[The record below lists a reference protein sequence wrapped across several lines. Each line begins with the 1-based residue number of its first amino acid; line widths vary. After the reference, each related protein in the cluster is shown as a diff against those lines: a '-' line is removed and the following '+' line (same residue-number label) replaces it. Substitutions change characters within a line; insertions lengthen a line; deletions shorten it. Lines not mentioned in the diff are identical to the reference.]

1 VHYSVEMARD
11 PSTEMK
17 VCRKCGA
24 NISAPLEFCSACLLE
39 TGLDLL
45 TGLVDGENTNRV
57 HLLGEFGEYEL
68 LEEIG
73 RGGQGVVYRARQK
86 SLNRIVALKVVAVGP
101 WATEVHLKRFRRE
114 AEAAAALEHP
124 RIVPIYEIGE
134 RDGCCY
140 FSMQLVE
147 GGQLEE
153 LVTGKRFDL
162 RRAAEI
168 IVKLAR
174 TVHYAHQRGILH
186 RDIKPG
192 NILIDREGE
201 PYLTDFGLAR
211 LVEVESTI
219 TRTIEVLGTP
229 SYMSPEQAA
238 GEVQQ
243 LTTAADVYALGAV
256 LYQLLTGSA
265 PFTGGSIYE
274 TIRLV
279 LESEPRRPSLVN
291 RSVNRDLETI
301 CLKCLQKEPTR
312 RYDSAKSLA
321 EDLERFLGDEP
332 IRSRRIS
339 RPERVWRWCKRKPVI
354 AGLATAL
361 VLSALIGF
369 AGVLWQLNRVQQE
382 QAILHCEL
390 YTADMK
396 LAYQA
401 WQEGNLERAQALL
414 RAHLPERGREDPSRA
429 GDLRGFEWRYLWQ
442 LCQDESR
449 FTFSNVNFTSRRS
462 LGGEER
468 RDLALA
474 ADGHTVISASGNTL
488 RWLDAQ
494 SRHEMQTFSVGNTV
508 ASPVATAMSQPGL
521 LAYYTDKVRCISPS
535 GEKLLGGGVI
545 HESCSAIALSPDGTL
560 LASGDMGYPTTGKG
574 LVRLWEVKTGAQ
586 ISQNVPFRGAEGI
599 TTLTFSPDGKYLV
612 CAMIDARIQ
621 VLEVPTL
628 RVVHVL
634 QGHTA
639 WAISLAFDRT
649 GKQLASSG
657 NDSQIILWS
666 FPEGREVTRL
676 TGHRGSVTEVAF
688 APDGRALASGG
699 RDHTV
704 RVWNLGNPGAHTI
717 LHGHRGGVRSV
728 FFSRDGKE
736 LYTGSYDGT
745 VKVWQAPSAESSNV
759 LRHHEAQRGLAFS
772 PDGKL
777 LATADTLGHTAW
789 VWDLVSRRRWE
800 QSIGQHP
807 QPVQYVA
814 FSPDGKFLVTAGLSD
829 EVQVWDVSEH
839 KMTFRFPRGPGLFSG
854 IAFHPSEPILAIA
867 ADSVRFWNVWTG
879 RETNL
884 LVNPPAHGAQRVV
897 FSPDGKRLALGMEN
911 GTISVW
917 NLATGHEF
925 HSFHENSSHLWQLC
939 FSHDST
945 RLASAAENNRI
956 VIYDVRRQRAIES
969 IQAHTDKVWGL
980 AFAPDD
986 KTLISTSW
994 DGTIKFWCVAN
1005 QQLALT
1011 LAHEGGNIYSVAFS
1025 PDGNLMATCASDG
1038 TVRLWPAPSL
1048 AEIDAAEERARK

>member
-1 VHYSVEMARD
+1 M
-11 PSTEMK
+11 M
-17 VCRKCGA
+17 
-24 NISAPLEFCSACLLE
+24 
-39 TGLDLL
+39 
-45 TGLVDGENTNRV
+45 
-57 HLLGEFGEYEL
+57 EFGDYEL

-86 SLNRIVALKVVAVGP
+86 SLNRVVALKVIALGP
-101 WATEVHLKRFRRE
+101 WATPVHLKRFRQE
-114 AEAAAALEHP
+114 AEAAAALDHSG
-124 RIVPIYEIGE
+124 IVPIYEVGD
-134 RDGCCY
+134 RDGSCY
-140 FSMQLVE
+140 FSMKFVE
-147 GGQLEE
+147 GGQLDAVVRREPMSIQ
-153 LVTGKRFDL
+153 
-162 RRAAEI
+162 RAAEL
-168 IVKLAR
+168 VAKLAR

-192 NILIDREGE
+192 NILLDRAGE
-201 PYLTDFGLAR
+201 PHLTDFGLAR
-211 LVEVESTI
+211 LVEKESTI
-219 TRTIEVLGTP
+219 TRTMEVFGTL
-229 SYMSPEQAA
+229 SYMAPEQAA
-238 GEVQQ
+238 GENDQV
-243 LTTAADVYALGAV
+243 TTATDVYGLGAV
-256 LYQLLTGSA
+256 LYQLLAGEP
-265 PFTGGSIYE
+265 PFVGGTTYE
-274 TIRLV
+274 TTRLV
-279 LESEPRRPSLVN
+279 LETEPRRLSILNPRVD
-291 RSVNRDLETI
+291 RDLETI
-301 CLKCLQKEPTR
+301 CLKCLEKEPAK
-312 RYDSAKSLA
+312 RYGSAKSLA
-321 EDLERFLGDEP
+321 DDLDRFLANEPIVSRRVSRMERF
-332 IRSRRIS
+332 
-339 RPERVWRWCKRKPVI
+339 WRWCKRKPVI

-382 QAILHCEL
+382 QAILHRQL

-414 RAHLPERGREDPSRA
+414 RAHLPERGRED
-429 GDLRGFEWRYLWQ
+429 LRGFEWRYLWQ

-449 FTFSNVNFTSRRS
+449 FTFSNVNFTSRPT
-462 LGGEER
+462 LGGEEW

-494 SRHEMQTFSVGNTV
+494 SRREMQTFSVGSTV
-508 ASPVATAMSQPGL
+508 ASPVATAMNQPGL

-535 GEKLLGGGVI
+535 GEKLLGGGVT
-545 HESCSAIALSPDGTL
+545 HESCSTIALSPDGTL
-560 LASGDMGYPTTGKG
+560 LASGDMGYSTTHPVGKG

-628 RVVHVL
+628 RVLHVL
-634 QGHTA
+634 DGHTA

-649 GKQLASSG
+649 GKQLASGG

-676 TGHRGSVTEVAF
+676 TGHRGSVTDLAF

-717 LHGHRGGVRSV
+717 LRGHRGGVRSV
-728 FFSRDGKE
+728 FFSSDGKE

-745 VKVWQAPSAESSNV
+745 VKVWQVPSAESSNV
-759 LRHHEAQRGLAFS
+759 LRHHGAQRGLAFS

-789 VWDLVSRRRWE
+789 VWDLVSCRRWE

-884 LVNPPAHGAQRVV
+884 LVNAPAHGAQRVV

-911 GTISVW
+911 GSISVW
-917 NLATGHEF
+917 NVATGHEF
-925 HSFHENSSHLWQLC
+925 QSFYENSSHLWQLC

-945 RLASAAENNRI
+945 RLASAGENNRI
-956 VIYDVRRQRAIES
+956 VVYDVRRQRAIES
-969 IQAHTDKVWGL
+969 IQAHTDRVWGL

-994 DGTIKFWCVAN
+994 DGTIKFWSLAN

-1011 LAHEGGNIYSVAFS
+1011 LTHEGGNIYSVAFS

-1048 AEIDAAEERARK
+1048 AEIDAAEKRATVQK